1 MEEVF
6 EYRASKP
13 MKPEDIEGMDKIKA
27 AYAASHRYHRAK
39 MAFERGELDFEDVP
53 RHKPG
58 EIQELEQKYPRAA
71 AYRKAEQ
78 WTRSGEPIKVRLGK
92 QACVRLLNG
101 EDCNTVLEDMRR
113 ELDAFNLAQQEG

>member
-1 MEEVF
+1 MEEIF
-6 EYRASKP
+6 ECRVSKP
-13 MKPEDIEGMDKIKA
+13 MKPEDIEGMAEIEA
-27 AYAASHRYHRAK
+27 AYAASFRYHRAK
-39 MAFERGELDFEDVP
+39 TAFERGELDFEDVP
-53 RHKPG
+53 RNNPG
-58 EIQELEQKYPRAA
+58 EIQEMERKYPRAA

-78 WTRSGEPIKVRLGK
+78 WTRSGEPIKVRLGN